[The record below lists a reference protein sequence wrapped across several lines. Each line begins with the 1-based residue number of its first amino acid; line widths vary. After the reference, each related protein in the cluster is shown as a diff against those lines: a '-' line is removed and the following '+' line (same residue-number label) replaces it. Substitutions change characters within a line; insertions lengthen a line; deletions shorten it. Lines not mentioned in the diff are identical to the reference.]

1 MYVRT
6 PQAVAWKDSA
16 EDAPSE
22 RAASRMEAADPQ
34 VSATRWAKTPIQSRR
49 HGRCI
54 ALRLQSGQVWVG
66 VAGSPRMRWL
76 LADQV
81 LSEREVAA
89 WLVSGF

>member
-16 EDAPSE
+16 DAPAE
-22 RAASRMEAADPQ
+22 LAASQLEVANPQ
-34 VSATRWAKTPIQSRR
+34 VSDTRWARAPLQSRR

-54 ALRLQSGQVWVG
+54 ALRVQSGQVWVG
-66 VAGSPRMRWL
+66 VSGSPRMRWL

-89 WLVSGF
+89 WLASGF

>member
-16 EDAPSE
+16 DVPAEL
-22 RAASRMEAADPQ
+22 AAFRLEVGGPQ
-34 VSATRWAKTPIQSRR
+34 VADTRWARSPLQSRR
-49 HGRCI
+49 YGRCI
-54 ALRLQSGQVWVG
+54 ALRLQRGQVWVG
-66 VAGSPRMRWL
+66 MACSPRMRWL

-89 WLVSGF
+89 WLASGF